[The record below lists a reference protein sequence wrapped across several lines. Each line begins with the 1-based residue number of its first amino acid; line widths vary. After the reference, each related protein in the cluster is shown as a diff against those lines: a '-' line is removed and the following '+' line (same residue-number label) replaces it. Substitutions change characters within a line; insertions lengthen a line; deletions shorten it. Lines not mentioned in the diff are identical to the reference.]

1 MYGDTKGG
9 KALASKMN
17 ILSHSAGEVGLLC
30 QGKDDKVS
38 QMLGVAPQHYKKKKK
53 SVGGPGYFFGNE
65 GLVQNLGTT
74 RAQNITA
81 MSLSASPIHVYKE
94 EGP

>member
-38 QMLGVAPQHYKKKKK
+38 QMLGVAPQHYKKKKVL
-53 SVGGPGYFFGNE
+53 VGWVTFLATKG
-65 GLVQNLGTT
+65 
-74 RAQNITA
+74 
-81 MSLSASPIHVYKE
+81 
-94 EGP
+94 